1 MLLQLDI
8 ENVAVFEKASVTFE
22 SGLNVITGETGA
34 GKSLLINSLNL
45 VLGCRGAHGLIRSGA
60 DFAAVNASFFDKN
73 VDSVLTENGIECDDG
88 NIIISRR
95 LYRDGRNQCRI
106 NGASV
111 PVSLLREIGKKLV
124 AIHGQRDNAV
134 LLSAPGQ
141 LSFVDSFSGS
151 GELLNQYREAY
162 KNYKSAERSLAQM
175 QSDESGRAR
184 EIDFLSFQVD
194 EITRAEL
201 TDGEEDELLKR
212 RKVLDNAE
220 TLSEL
225 SREMQQLICGDRG
238 VRDSLYSALRS
249 GERLSEID
257 DSLKSCTERL
267 TDIYYELEE
276 LGRDISAY
284 SSSVDFNPRE
294 LDEIEDRLA
303 VINSLKRKYGGSL
316 EAVIAYGEKSQARLA
331 ELMSYD
337 DNLSALEKE
346 AAEQKKEAERL
357 GAELAA
363 VRTKGAEKLAAAINA
378 ELATLDMSEARIVFA
393 FTDCGLSEHGTR
405 NVEMLFS
412 SNPKSAPAPIEKI
425 ASGGELSRIMLALKS
440 VFSDFD
446 KTPTL
451 LFDEIDTGVSGRAAE
466 KIAAKMRRLAGAY
479 QLICVTHLPIIAA
492 AGTNHLLIEKCVDSG
507 GAATS
512 VYPLAPEKRAAE
524 LARMISGDNITDVS
538 LENARQM
545 LAAYA

>member
-175 QSDESGRAR
+175 QSDESERAR

-201 TDGEEDELLKR
+201 TAGEEDELLKR

-378 ELATLDMSEARIVFA
+378 ELATLDMSEARITFA
-393 FTDCGLSEHGTR
+393 FTDCGLSEHGTQ

>member
-8 ENVAVFEKASVTFE
+8 ENVAVFEKASVSFE

-162 KNYKSAERSLAQM
+162 KSYKSAERSLAQM
-175 QSDESGRAR
+175 QSDESERAR

-393 FTDCGLSEHGTR
+393 FTDCGLSEHGTQ

>member
-8 ENVAVFEKASVTFE
+8 ENVAVFEKASVSFE

-60 DFAAVNASFFDKN
+60 DFASVNASFFDKN
-73 VDSVLTENGIECDDG
+73 VDSVLAENGIECDDG

-134 LLSAPGQ
+134 LLSAAGQ
-141 LSFVDSFSGS
+141 LAFVDSFSGS
-151 GELLNQYREAY
+151 GELLSQYREAY
-162 KNYKSAERSLAQM
+162 RNYKSAERSLAQM
-175 QSDESGRAR
+175 QSDESERAR

-257 DSLKSCTERL
+257 DSLKGCTERL

-346 AAEQKKEAERL
+346 AAGQKKEAERL
-357 GAELAA
+357 GAELSA
-363 VRTKGAEKLAAAINA
+363 VRKKGAEELAAAINA
-378 ELATLDMSEARIVFA
+378 ELATLDMSEAEITFS
-393 FTDCGLSEHGTR
+393 FTDCGLSEHGTQ

-412 SNPKSAPAPIEKI
+412 SNPKSEPAPIEKI

>member
-8 ENVAVFEKASVTFE
+8 ENVAVFEKASVSFE

-60 DFAAVNASFFDKN
+60 DFASVNASFFDKN
-73 VDSVLTENGIECDDG
+73 VDSVLAENGIECDDG

-111 PVSLLREIGKKLV
+111 PVSLLRDIGKKLV

-134 LLSAPGQ
+134 LLSAAGQ

-151 GELLNQYREAY
+151 GELLSQYREAY
-162 KNYKSAERSLAQM
+162 RNYKSAERSLAQM
-175 QSDESGRAR
+175 QSDESERAR

-225 SREMQQLICGDRG
+225 SREMQQLISGDRG

-257 DSLKSCTERL
+257 DSLKGCTERL

-346 AAEQKKEAERL
+346 AAKQKKEAERL
-357 GAELAA
+357 GAELSA
-363 VRTKGAEKLAAAINA
+363 VRKKGAEELAAAINA
-378 ELATLDMSEARIVFA
+378 ELATLDMSEAEITFS
-393 FTDCGLSEHGTR
+393 FTDCGLSEHGTQ

-412 SNPKSAPAPIEKI
+412 SNPKSEPAPIEKI

-466 KIAAKMRRLAGAY
+466 KIAVKMRRLADGY

-492 AGTNHLLIEKCVDSG
+492 AGTNHLLIEKRVDSS

-524 LARMISGDNITDVS
+524 LARMISGDKITDVS

>member
-8 ENVAVFEKASVTFE
+8 ENVAVFEKASVSFE

-60 DFAAVNASFFDKN
+60 DFASVNASFFDKN
-73 VDSVLTENGIECDDG
+73 VDSVLAENGIECDDG

-134 LLSAPGQ
+134 LLSAAGQ

-151 GELLNQYREAY
+151 GELLSQYREAY
-162 KNYKSAERSLAQM
+162 RNYKSAERSLAQM
-175 QSDESGRAR
+175 QSDESERAR

-257 DSLKSCTERL
+257 DSLKGCTERL

-346 AAEQKKEAERL
+346 AAGQKKEAERL
-357 GAELAA
+357 GAELSA
-363 VRTKGAEKLAAAINA
+363 VRKKGAEELAAAINA
-378 ELATLDMSEARIVFA
+378 ELATLDMSEAEITFS
-393 FTDCGLSEHGTR
+393 FTDCGLSEHGTQ

-412 SNPKSAPAPIEKI
+412 SNPKSEPAPIEKI
-425 ASGGELSRIMLALKS
+425 ASGGELSRIMLAPKS

-466 KIAAKMRRLAGAY
+466 KIAVKMRRLADGY

-492 AGTNHLLIEKCVDSG
+492 AGTNHLLIEKRVDSG

-524 LARMISGDNITDVS
+524 LARMISGDKITDVS